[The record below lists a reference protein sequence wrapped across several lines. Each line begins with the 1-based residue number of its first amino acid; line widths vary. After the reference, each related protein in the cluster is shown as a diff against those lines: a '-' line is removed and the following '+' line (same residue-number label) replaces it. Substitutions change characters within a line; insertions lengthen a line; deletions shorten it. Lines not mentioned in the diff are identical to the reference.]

1 MSLSPAIARMRS
13 CCLARSGRLASSL
26 AAAPA
31 PFDSVRV
38 TVTDAASVTPTEIQ
52 EQIGAA
58 RSSGRLAVWVAL
70 SGEETA
76 LLPQF
81 LEAGFRVHSGGGSEV
96 DCYIWTGRGEDKVP
110 PYATHTVAVAA
121 VVTDSEGR
129 LLVVNEHRK
138 RAAWKFPGGYVDPGE
153 DISVA
158 AARELREET
167 SVQAVPRTVLAI
179 RHQHGLGRRGDVGD
193 LYVLLHLEATTTDIA
208 IQHTDEI
215 AAARWITLEE
225 FEASS
230 VHPMN
235 QYMAGVVREA
245 LRRRGAGEAA
255 MGLEPDRIG
264 KLADPAD
271 KVAFLRPADWEAVAL
286 SRR

>member
-1 MSLSPAIARMRS
+1 MAVSPAFRRS
-13 CCLARSGRLASSL
+13 RGACVAGSVRLASSL

-38 TVTDAASVTPTEIQ
+38 SVTEAASVTLSEIQ
-52 EQIGAA
+52 DQIGAA
-58 RSSGRLAVWVAL
+58 RSAGKLAVWVAL
-70 SGEETA
+70 DGEETA
-76 LLPQF
+76 LLPRF
-81 LEAGFRVHSGGGSEV
+81 LEAGFHIHSGGGGEV
-96 DCYIWTGRGEDKVP
+96 DCYVWTGAGEDKVP

-138 RAAWKFPGGYVDPGE
+138 RATWKFPGGYVDPGE
-153 DISVA
+153 DLSVA

-167 SVQAVPRTVLAI
+167 SVEAVPRTVLAV
-179 RHQHGLGRRGDVGD
+179 RHQHGLGRRRDVGD

-215 AAARWITLEE
+215 AAARWITLDE

-235 QYMAGVVREA
+235 HYMAGVVREA
-245 LRRRGAGEAA
+245 LRRREAGEVP
-255 MGLEPDRIG
+255 MGLVPDSVG
-264 KLADPAD
+264 KLADPTD
-271 KVAFLRPADWEAVAL
+271 EVSFLRPADWEAVAL